1 MEKRKICFTIP
12 KSMADEMEK
21 VKKETGVPISKQIEL
36 GLKGYGVCRIDKKN
50 IKWRKCKDE

>member
-12 KSMADEMEK
+12 KDMAEEMEK

-36 GLKGYGVCRIDKKN
+36 GLKGYSVCKVDKN
-50 IKWRKCKDE
+50 LKWRKCKDE